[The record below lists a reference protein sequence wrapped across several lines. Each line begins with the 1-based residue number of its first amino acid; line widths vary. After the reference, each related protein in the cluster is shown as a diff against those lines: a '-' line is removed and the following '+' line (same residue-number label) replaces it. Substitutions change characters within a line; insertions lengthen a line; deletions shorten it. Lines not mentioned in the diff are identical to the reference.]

1 MQAWTREQF
10 ENKLR
15 DKGQLY
21 HIHHPFHIAMHKGEC
36 SEEEIKGWVA
46 NRFYYQVNIPIKDAA
61 IMANCRDMETRR
73 LWIQRILDH
82 DGNAGEK
89 TLGGIE
95 AWLRLGEAVGLDRQ
109 DLLNEKFVLPGVR
122 FAVDAYVN
130 FARKANWQQAACSSL
145 TEMFAPE
152 IHQSRLDSWPKNYSW
167 IKPEGLEYFQIRL
180 SQARRDVNHGLQIT
194 LDHFISRE
202 AQEEA
207 LNILQFKLDI
217 LWSML
222 DSMTLAYQQGRA
234 PYQAILGEDAINN
247 PIFHKGLFK

>member
-1 MQAWTREQF
+1 MQAWTKEQF
-10 ENKLR
+10 EHKLK

-21 HIHHPFHIAMHKGEC
+21 HIHHPFHIAMHNGEC
-36 SEEEIKGWVA
+36 SKEEIRGWVA
-46 NRFYYQVNIPIKDAA
+46 NRFYYQLNIPIKDAA

-73 LWIQRILDH
+73 LWVQRILDH
-82 DGNAGEK
+82 DGCVGDEA
-89 TLGGIE
+89 LGGIE

-109 DLLNEKFVLPGVR
+109 DLLDEKFVLPGVR

-130 FARKANWQQAACSSL
+130 FARRANWQQAACSSL

-152 IHQSRLDSWPKNYSW
+152 IHQSRLDSWPQNYPW
-167 IKPEGLEYFQIRL
+167 IKPDGLSYFQMRL

-194 LDHFISRE
+194 LDHFTSRE

-234 PYQAILGEDAINN
+234 PYQAILGQDAVNN
-247 PIFHKGLFK
+247 PIYHKGIFK